1 MDRTQAGKVRY
12 EVFGP
17 FPFRTSEE
25 ATYQYQEALKVFWED
40 REKDRSPDGLSGAIG
55 VYVWTVKRGTKRVPW
70 NVGLTDRQGFK
81 KRFPQKER
89 TFLRLLREQPDAK
102 IEVYL
107 LTLRSKTGK
116 FRKPTDSQGI
126 KANHWLE
133 TMLIGS
139 AISVNPYLRNIAKAG
154 YLKNAVVDGYLN
166 DSEEE
171 RSKAARSF
179 SALFKAQP
187 RKRN

>member
-1 MDRTQAGKVRY
+1 MGRIQAGKLRY

-17 FPFRTSEE
+17 FPFRTSGD
-25 ATYQYQEALKVFWED
+25 AVHREALKEFWAD
-40 REKDRSPDGLSGAIG
+40 RKRDGIPEALSGAIG
-55 VYVWTVKRGTKRVPW
+55 VYVWTVKQGARRIPW
-70 NVGLTDRQGFK
+70 NVGLTDKQGFSV
-81 KRFPQKER
+81 RFVQKE
-89 TFLRLLREQPDAK
+89 TAFLHLLRKQPDAEV
-102 IEVYL
+102 EVYL
-107 LTLRSKTGK
+107 LALRSKTGK

-139 AISVNPYLRNIAKAG
+139 AISVNPDLRNTAKAG

-166 DSEEE
+166 DTEEE

>member
-1 MDRTQAGKVRY
+1 MKRIQAGKLRY

-17 FPFRTSEE
+17 FPFRTSGE
-25 ATYQYQEALKVFWED
+25 ATHREALKEFWVG
-40 REKDRSPDGLSGAIG
+40 RTKDGSPEGLSGAIG
-55 VYVWTVKRGTKRVPW
+55 IYVWTAKQGARRVPW
-70 NVGLTDRQGFK
+70 NVGLTDKQGFK
-81 KRFPQKER
+81 GRFVQKE
-89 TFLRLLREQPDAK
+89 TAFLRLLREQPDAK

-107 LTLRSKTGK
+107 LALRSKTGK

-126 KANHWLE
+126 KVNHWLE

-139 AISVNPYLRNIAKAG
+139 AISVNPDLRNTAKAG
-154 YLKNAVVDGYLN
+154 YLKNTVVDGYLN
-166 DSEEE
+166 DTEEK